1 MANGNGATVI
11 PFPVERRI
19 DSHARQAVAN
29 LARAHLLSEREAVR
43 LLEDMGA
50 PAAETDLVRAIY
62 AVKRHMSDVGVV

>member
-1 MANGNGATVI
+1 MDQGNGATII

-19 DSHARQAVAN
+19 DAHARVAIAN

-50 PAAETDLVRAIY
+50 PASEIDLVRGGFFP
-62 AVKRHMSDVGVV
+62 VWEDRS